1 MVIDLWYNDKP
12 EDVTKVTCSFSDTDC
27 IYRGNLYNGNR
38 IIGDFSSRDS
48 VEIEDTFN
56 VKFQ

>member
-1 MVIDLWYNDKP
+1 MIIDLWYNDTL
-12 EDVTKVTCSFSDTDC
+12 EDVTKVTRSFSDTDC

-38 IIGDFSSRDS
+38 IIGDYSSRDS
-48 VEIEDTFN
+48 VEIEKTFN